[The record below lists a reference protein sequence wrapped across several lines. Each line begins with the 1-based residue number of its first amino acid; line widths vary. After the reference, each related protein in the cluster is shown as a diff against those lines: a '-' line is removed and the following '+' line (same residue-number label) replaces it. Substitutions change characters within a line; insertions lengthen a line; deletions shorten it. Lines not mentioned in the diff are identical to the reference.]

1 MKLLALDTST
11 EACSTALICDGEI
24 IFRHE
29 QAPRKH
35 ADLILS
41 MLDELLAEAEIKLA
55 QLDAIAFGRGP
66 GSFTGVRIAAAVT
79 QGIAFSADKP
89 VVPVSTLASV
99 AQQVMDEQDESYVL
113 TALDARMGE
122 VYWAGWGKNKNGF
135 AENVIPESVL
145 PPEKVL
151 KPNKNNWTGA
161 GNGWSVYEETLTEK
175 LDGNLSNIYSDI
187 TPHAVS
193 IVRLSEQYFNA
204 GLAVPAEKALPVYLR
219 NKVAEKSRT
228 KRQTPLP

>member
-11 EACSTALICDGEI
+11 EACSTALLCDGEI
-24 IFRHE
+24 NSRHE

-35 ADLILS
+35 ADLILP
-41 MLDELLAEAEIKLA
+41 MLEALLAEAEIKFS

-66 GSFTGVRIAAAVT
+66 GSFTGVRIATAVT

-99 AQQVMDEQDESYVL
+99 AQQVMDEQNESYVL

-122 VYWAGWGKNKNGF
+122 VYWAGWKKNSKGF
-135 AENVIPESVL
+135 AENVIQESVL
-145 PPEKVL
+145 PPEKVQN
-151 KPNKNNWTGA
+151 PEQENWAGA
-161 GNGWSVYEETLTEK
+161 GNAWEIYKETLSQK
-175 LDGNLSNIYSDI
+175 LADNLKNIYSDA

-193 IVRLSEQYFNA
+193 IVRLAEWYFND
-204 GLAVPAEKALPVYLR
+204 GLAIPAEEALPVYLR
-219 NKVAEKSRT
+219 NKVAEKKSG
-228 KRQTPLP
+228 